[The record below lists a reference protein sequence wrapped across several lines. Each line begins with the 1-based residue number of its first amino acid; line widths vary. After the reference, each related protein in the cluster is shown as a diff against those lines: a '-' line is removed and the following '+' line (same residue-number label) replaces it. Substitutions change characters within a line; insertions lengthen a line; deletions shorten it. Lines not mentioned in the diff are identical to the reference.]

1 MVTMAITASVDSEY
15 SLSSL
20 SVLMEGLV
28 LIVLLGRHRSARCYL
43 TQYRDHN
50 DHTDNIKWYYN
61 LWRELDDVCAV
72 LKGRFLGSGYEEAGY
87 DCGVRALC
95 CGMAALEIKHKIH
108 AKASTLSVKTR
119 LLTPAIQKAL
129 AAHSFLSN
137 SLIN

>member
-61 LWRELDDVCAV
+61 LWRGLDDVYSG
-72 LKGRFLGSGYEEAGY
+72 LKGRVLGCGCEEGGY

-119 LLTPAIQKAL
+119 LFNPGYTK
-129 AAHSFLSN
+129 SFGGT
-137 SLIN
+137 